1 MSTVTETARRGPQA
15 PGATESKRGPR
26 EVSRTAIVIA
36 MVFLVVMAVY
46 FLLPVY
52 WLVVNAT
59 KTQSDL
65 VTTNGFWFSGWALW
79 DNLSAL
85 FTRDDGVFIR
95 WILNSVLYAGVGAA
109 VGTLLAAMAGY
120 ALAKYTFRGRELI
133 FSVVLG
139 GVLVPATALAL
150 PLFLLFA
157 KVSQTDTMW
166 SVFLPSI
173 VSPFGVYLSRI
184 FAASAVPD
192 EIIEAARIDGAG
204 ERRIFFGIASR
215 LMAPALVTIFLFQ
228 FIAIWNNF
236 LLPRIMLNDA
246 KLYPLTYGLFYWQS
260 QISRDPQLQTLVIAG
275 SLVSVIP
282 LIVVFLSLQRFWQAG
297 LAAGSVK

>member
-1 MSTVTETARRGPQA
+1 MSTGTERAAGPKAGAAGSGRA
-15 PGATESKRGPR
+15 PG
-26 EVSRTAIVIA
+26 EVSRTAVAIA
-36 MVFLVVMAVY
+36 MAFLVILAVY

-52 WLVVNAT
+52 WLVVNST

-65 VTTNGFWFSGWALW
+65 VTTNGFCFSGWALW
-79 DNLSAL
+79 DNLGAL

-95 WILNSVLYAGVGAA
+95 WVLNSVLYAGVGAA
-109 VGTLLAAMAGY
+109 VGTLLAAMTGY
-120 ALAKYTFRGRELI
+120 ALAKYSFRGRELI

-166 SVFLPSI
+166 AVFLPSI

-192 EIIEAARIDGAG
+192 EIVEAARSTGRGSGASSSASPRG
-204 ERRIFFGIASR
+204 SWRRRS
-215 LMAPALVTIFLFQ
+215 
-228 FIAIWNNF
+228 
-236 LLPRIMLNDA
+236 
-246 KLYPLTYGLFYWQS
+246 
-260 QISRDPQLQTLVIAG
+260 
-275 SLVSVIP
+275 
-282 LIVVFLSLQRFWQAG
+282 
-297 LAAGSVK
+297 

>member
-1 MSTVTETARRGPQA
+1 VSTGTERAAGPKAGAAGSGRA
-15 PGATESKRGPR
+15 PG
-26 EVSRTAIVIA
+26 EVSRTAVAIA
-36 MVFLVVMAVY
+36 MAFLVILAVY

-52 WLVVNAT
+52 WLVVNST

-79 DNLSAL
+79 DNLGAL

-95 WILNSVLYAGVGAA
+95 WVLNSVLYAGVGAA

-120 ALAKYTFRGRELI
+120 ALAKYSFRGRELI

-157 KVSQTDTMW
+157 KVSQTDT
-166 SVFLPSI
+166 
-173 VSPFGVYLSRI
+173 
-184 FAASAVPD
+184 
-192 EIIEAARIDGAG
+192 
-204 ERRIFFGIASR
+204 
-215 LMAPALVTIFLFQ
+215 
-228 FIAIWNNF
+228 IAIWNNF

-246 KLYPLTYGLFYWQS
+246 KLYPLSYGLFYWQS

-275 SLVSVIP
+275 SLVSVVP
-282 LIVVFLSLQRFWQAG
+282 LIIVFLSLQRFWQAG